1 MGNIPGHT
9 CIHIKE
15 AAEIQLPLFVFGNV
29 NYCPSIYPHR
39 SVISNLCLLQRF
51 GYKDI
56 DTKHGEYI
64 GNKK

>member
-1 MGNIPGHT
+1 M
-9 CIHIKE
+9 IK
-15 AAEIQLPLFVFGNV
+15 PLQSN
-29 NYCPSIYPHR
+29 
-39 SVISNLCLLQRF
+39 VISNLCLFQKF